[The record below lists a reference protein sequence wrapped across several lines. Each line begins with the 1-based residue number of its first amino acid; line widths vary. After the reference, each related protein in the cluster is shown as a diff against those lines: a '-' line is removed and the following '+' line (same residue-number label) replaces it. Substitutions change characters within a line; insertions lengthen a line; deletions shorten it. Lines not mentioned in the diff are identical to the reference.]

1 MGLSSMNFVVYLI
14 ACLGVAY
21 AWSDTEASV
30 PFRNLVAKIP
40 YIRNALLCHECS
52 SFWISLFLSFL
63 LNPLEESCLP
73 YVSNLILAFCGFFAN
88 LYFVRKHIIPLK
100 D

>member
-1 MGLSSMNFVVYLI
+1 MGLSTIIIYLI
-14 ACLGVAY
+14 SCLGVAY

-30 PFRNLVAKIP
+30 PFRNLVARIP

-52 SFWISLFLSFL
+52 SFWISLLISFFI
-63 LNPLEESCLP
+63 NPLSEQKELFLF
-73 YVSNLILAFCGFFAN
+73 SNNIILAFCGFFMN
-88 LYFVRKHIIPLK
+88 LYFTRKHIIPLK

>member
-1 MGLSSMNFVVYLI
+1 MNFIIYLI
-14 ACLGVAY
+14 CCLGVAY

-52 SFWISLFLSFL
+52 SFWISLLLSFL
-63 LNPLEESCLP
+63 FNPIKGETLP
-73 YVSNLILAFCGFFAN
+73 YIDNFLLAFCGFFAN
-88 LYFVRKHIIPLK
+88 LYFTRKQIIPLK